1 MTPWVFL
8 RYLLLPAAVV
18 TGSLLGEGWN
28 FIVPVICFVIHPLL
42 SLLTGAGQ
50 PSHRDEH
57 AEYSSTVYRVVALLF
72 VPILLATTVWA
83 VYRVSH
89 DALSAISITGLLL
102 STGIMNGI
110 IGFTLA
116 HEFIHR
122 QNKVDKIAGHLLL
135 LQNNYLHYSI
145 EHIGGHHLYA
155 CTSKDPHTARINE
168 SFYLFLPRAI
178 ASTFTNAWEI
188 ECRRLIKKQYSIIGL
203 HNRMLVFLFLHCI
216 TAIMI
221 VLVAGWVAFA
231 FLVLQSLVAIGLLH
245 ITNYLQH
252 YGLLRKEVSPGRT
265 EKISTH
271 HAWNSRKGKDGLNL
285 FQLEKHA
292 DHHLHPNRS
301 YEQLLQHD
309 NSPEMPTGYSGMIM
323 LALMPPLWFRIM
335 NRRIDLFITQN
346 SKT

>member
-1 MTPWVFL
+1 MTPWIFL

-28 FIVPVICFVIHPLL
+28 FIIPVICFLIHPLL
-42 SLLTGAGQ
+42 SLLTGTNQ
-50 PSHRDEH
+50 QSHREEH
-57 AEYSSTVYRVVALLF
+57 AGYPSAAYRSVALLF
-72 VPILLATTVWA
+72 VPVLLAVTAWA
-83 VYRVSH
+83 VYYVSH
-89 DALSAISITGLLL
+89 HTLSLISITGLTL

-122 QNKVDKIAGHLLL
+122 QNPVDKIAGHLLL
-135 LQNNYLHYSI
+135 LQNNYLHYSV

-178 ASTFTNAWEI
+178 VSTFANAWEI
-188 ECRRLIKKQYSIIGL
+188 ECRRLIKKQYSIISL
-203 HNRMLVFLFLHCI
+203 RNRILIFLFLHFI
-216 TAIMI
+216 TAAMI
-221 VLVAGWVAFA
+221 VLVAGWIAFA

-252 YGLLRKEVSPGRT
+252 YGLLRKEINPGRT
-265 EKISTH
+265 EKIGTH
-271 HAWNSRKGKDGLNL
+271 HAWNSRKGNDGLNL
-285 FQLEKHA
+285 FQLENHA

-309 NSPEMPTGYSGMIM
+309 DSPEMPTGYSGMIM
-323 LALMPPLWFRIM
+323 LALLPPLWFRIM
-335 NRRIDLFITQN
+335 NKRIALFITQN
-346 SKT
+346 NKT